1 MGVNKKRSIQA
12 RHLIVALLALIAML
26 PAFQMWDWVSS
37 TWVPL
42 PYMDEWHTPASQ
54 FESWRRGT
62 LTLAEM
68 FSLHNESRKFFP
80 RLLYFALERFG
91 GWDVRKE
98 ICVGFL
104 AVCALCFL
112 LWHLLRRT
120 PGATQLSTLMWWAL
134 MSFICFAP
142 VQLENFL
149 YGIQLEPFFPGL
161 ALMAAAA
168 VNLSRLSLR
177 AKTLINLSLAFV
189 ATYTF
194 ANGMLVW
201 LLAWPLILPNEHKFG
216 AGRWIWP
223 GVYFVAAALSIGCYF
238 IGYHRP
244 SYHPPFIA
252 VETRFWDLA
261 HYFVLWIGNYF
272 ASDFAGPLVLGL
284 CALTLFVAGAA
295 FALWTISWRGNWRS
309 YYPWLLLGAYSC
321 ATAAITAVGRLG
333 FGIQQALDNRY
344 VAFSRFFYIA
354 LLGLYFAIYV
364 DRVRA
369 GPPIV
374 RGLFLSSGGCALV
387 FLGLLWAHSFQKFS
401 FVRTHYRNERV
412 HLLHALEWVEAIPDN
427 PELVLILPFRDVL
440 VNRAPFLEREGV
452 LRLPF
457 VHDPLASA
465 VRRPPPPGDGAHG
478 AIESAE
484 YQPDGRLRVRSWA
497 WLPEQY
503 RRADCVVIG
512 CENATANFKPVA
524 VLETGLSRPDLSAQ
538 SARTVDRRAGFSD
551 AIERTNFPAGEVN
564 LKGWAIDL
572 HAEQAWPLASTLHIT
587 NSRR

>member
-68 FSLHNESRKFFP
+68 FSIHNESRKFFP

-177 AKTLINLSLAFV
+177 ARTLINLSLAFV

-216 AGRWIWP
+216 AGRWIGP
-223 GVYFVAAALSIGCYF
+223 EF
-238 IGYHRP
+238 ISLPRRSQSAVISLAIIDPLIIRHSLP
-244 SYHPPFIA
+244 S
-252 VETRFWDLA
+252 RR
-261 HYFVLWIGNYF
+261 
-272 ASDFAGPLVLGL
+272 DFG
-284 CALTLFVAGAA
+284 T
-295 FALWTISWRGNWRS
+295 WRTI
-309 YYPWLLLGAYSC
+309 
-321 ATAAITAVGRLG
+321 
-333 FGIQQALDNRY
+333 
-344 VAFSRFFYIA
+344 
-354 LLGLYFAIYV
+354 
-364 DRVRA
+364 
-369 GPPIV
+369 
-374 RGLFLSSGGCALV
+374 LSSGSGII
-387 FLGLLWAHSFQKFS
+387 S
-401 FVRTHYRNERV
+401 
-412 HLLHALEWVEAIPDN
+412 
-427 PELVLILPFRDVL
+427 
-440 VNRAPFLEREGV
+440 
-452 LRLPF
+452 
-457 VHDPLASA
+457 
-465 VRRPPPPGDGAHG
+465 PPISQVPWY
-478 AIESAE
+478 S
-484 YQPDGRLRVRSWA
+484 V
-497 WLPEQY
+497 
-503 RRADCVVIG
+503 
-512 CENATANFKPVA
+512 
-524 VLETGLSRPDLSAQ
+524 
-538 SARTVDRRAGFSD
+538 SAR
-551 AIERTNFPAGEVN
+551 
-564 LKGWAIDL
+564 
-572 HAEQAWPLASTLHIT
+572 
-587 NSRR
+587 